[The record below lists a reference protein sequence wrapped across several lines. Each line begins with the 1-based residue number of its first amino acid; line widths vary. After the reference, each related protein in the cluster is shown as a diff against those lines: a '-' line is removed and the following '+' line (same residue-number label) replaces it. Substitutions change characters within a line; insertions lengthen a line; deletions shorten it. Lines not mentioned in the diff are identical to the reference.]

1 MRPMGRAGSRS
12 HRLVIVALPRT
23 ATERTKKLSQ
33 EPTTDPSPG
42 RAPVFG
48 LVTPEDWY
56 RIPLQPQDR
65 REASIA
71 ALIRRQFAGVDDQP
85 ILRRKVEEQLLGT
98 ADAGV
103 EQGGVVLYLSF
114 LEAGGIPLSASLL
127 ISRLYEKFDGLD
139 VVAALA
145 GVGEVELTTLPAA
158 GRAARLV
165 RRERSKQSRKLGSEF
180 EDTVVEYFVPVPDRD
195 EVLMLTFSTPLEPI
209 ADAMVG
215 LFDAVAGTL
224 RWQKVDNVN
233 KGEEEEGWAS
243 G

>member
-1 MRPMGRAGSRS
+1 MN
-12 HRLVIVALPRT
+12 
-23 ATERTKKLSQ
+23 
-33 EPTTDPSPG
+33 
-42 RAPVFG
+42 
-48 LVTPEDWY
+48 
-56 RIPLQPQDR
+56 
-65 REASIA
+65 

-85 ILRRKVEEQLLGT
+85 ILRRKAEEQLLGT
-98 ADAGV
+98 ATAGV

-127 ISRLYEKFDGLD
+127 VSRLHRRFDGLD
-139 VVAALA
+139 AVAALA
-145 GVGEVELTTLPAA
+145 GSGEVELMTLPA

-224 RWQKVDNVN
+224 RWQKADNAGDGAEGSTEDNAVVN
-233 KGEEEEGWAS
+233 GEEAAGWAS
-243 G
+243 D

>member
-1 MRPMGRAGSRS
+1 MSQKPPIAPSR
-12 HRLVIVALPRT
+12 
-23 ATERTKKLSQ
+23 
-33 EPTTDPSPG
+33 G

-48 LVTPEDWY
+48 LITPEDWY
-56 RIPLQPQDR
+56 RIPLQPHAR
-65 REASIA
+65 REASVA
-71 ALIRRQFAGVDDQP
+71 ALIKRQFMGVDDQP
-85 ILRRKVEEQLLGT
+85 ILRRRAEEQLLDT
-98 ADAGV
+98 AAAGV

-114 LEAGGIPLSASLL
+114 LEVSGIPLSASLL
-127 ISRLYEKFDGLD
+127 VSHLHQKFDGLD
-139 VVAALA
+139 AVAALA
-145 GVGEVELTTLPAA
+145 GSGEVELVTLPAA

-180 EDTVVEYFVPVPDRD
+180 EDTVVEYFVPVPDRE

-224 RWQKVDNVN
+224 RWQQVDNVN

-243 G
+243 D